1 MRLPLFPLRTVL
13 FPGGVLPL
21 RVFETR
27 YMDMARDCL
36 KTGSPFGV
44 CAILDEQSEVGPG
57 AQPALVGCLAH
68 IRQWD
73 MKQLGVLNLRAVG
86 GEKLRLLTTQAQADG
101 LLVGE
106 VELVAPEAEHEL
118 GARHASCRRVL
129 EGLLAAVPEA
139 ASPDELGPAIEPPRR
154 LRSAV
159 WAGHRLAE
167 WLPLPIPEK
176 QALLELED
184 PLARLDR
191 LEALLERAAGAN

>member
-13 FPGGVLPL
+13 FPGAVLPL

-27 YMDMARDCL
+27 YMDMVRGCL

-44 CAILDEQSEVGPG
+44 CAILDAHSEVGPG
-57 AQPALVGCLAH
+57 AQPALLGCLAH

-73 MKQLGVLNLRAVG
+73 MTQLGVLTLRVVG
-86 GEKLRLLTTQAQADG
+86 GDKLRVLATHTQADG
-101 LLVGE
+101 LLVGD
-106 VELVAPEAEHEL
+106 VELRAPEAECDL
-118 GARHASCRRVL
+118 GARHAACRRVL
-129 EGLLAAVPEA
+129 EGLLATVPEA
-139 ASPDELGPAIEPPRR
+139 PSADELGPAIEPPRR
-154 LRSAV
+154 PHSAV

-176 QALLELED
+176 QALLELDD

-191 LEALLERAAGAN
+191 LETVLERAAAAS

>member
-27 YMDMARDCL
+27 YMDMVRNCL
-36 KTGSPFGV
+36 KDRSPFGV
-44 CAILDEQSEVGPG
+44 CAILGEQSEVGAG
-57 AQPALVGCLAH
+57 AQPAPVGCLAR
-68 IRQWD
+68 IREWD
-73 MKQLGVLNLRAVG
+73 MTQLGVLKLRAVG
-86 GEKLRLLTTQAQADG
+86 DEKLRVLASRTQADG

-106 VELVAPEAEHEL
+106 VELLAPEPEHPL
-118 GARHASCRRVL
+118 GAHHVACRRVL

-139 ASPDELGPAIEPPRR
+139 VSDDELGLPIEPPRR
-154 LRSAV
+154 PDSAV
-159 WAGHRLAE
+159 WVGHRLAE

-176 QALLELED
+176 QALLELSD

-191 LEALLERAAGAN
+191 LEALLERAATVN